1 MSFAKAKVEDKNIL
15 AIYKGQIKKVGNF
28 FLFFEDR
35 TNYAIFILIPLFILM
50 LWNIY
55 GFVKA
60 LFDYRRKAM
69 IEKAVASGEISDE
82 LKELAIKEYLAKTQA
97 EEEKPQE
104 AEEAKTE

>member
-1 MSFAKAKVEDKNIL
+1 
-15 AIYKGQIKKVGNF
+15 
-28 FLFFEDR
+28 
-35 TNYAIFILIPLFILM
+35 M

-82 LKELAIKEYLAKTQA
+82 LKELAIKEYLAKQKAMA
-97 EEEKPQE
+97 EANAETNTTDVANEEKSTPAQKRSCNPTVKVPSMGSSQSV
-104 AEEAKTE
+104 AT